1 MEKLALKDYICIS
14 NRVISMY
21 QFFHL
26 YVIFT
31 DIQCYTVMIS
41 LSLAANNSSTPF
53 IILS

>member
-1 MEKLALKDYICIS
+1 MEKLALKDYGCLS
-14 NRVISMY
+14 NSVISTY

-26 YVIFT
+26 YVLFT

-41 LSLAANNSSTPF
+41 LSLAANNSSTPL